1 MANNTTFGGPTF
13 HSEVEFNIGI
23 SEDKKAFT
31 ATFGGLGT
39 LGLGVSLGPGSPP
52 IVTRVF
58 SFALPLSGADPGMEI
73 PFFVSGF
80 VASEEGANGH
90 LLFSVNDQSMVV
102 DFPKNSDNDFV
113 QQFNYK
119 VGSASE
125 LRISVFLLADR
136 DSKSGAAVNLNVQ
149 AIDTDT
155 AKHQR
160 EPGQTGTSG
169 ID

>member
-1 MANNTTFGGPTF
+1 MADDTTFGGPA
-13 HSEVEFNIGI
+13 FNSDVGFDIGF

-31 ATFGGLGT
+31 ATFGGLV
-39 LGLGVSLGPGSPP
+39 VSLDAKGVAP

-58 SFALPLSGADPGMEI
+58 SFALPLSGGNPDMEI
-73 PFFVSGF
+73 PFFISGF
-80 VASEEGANGH
+80 VLSQEGANAH

-102 DFPKNSDNDFV
+102 DFPKNSNNDFV

-119 VGSASE
+119 VDSASE
-125 LRISVFLLADR
+125 LRISVLLLADR
-136 DSKSGAAVNLNVQ
+136 DSKSGASVNLNIL

-160 EPGQTGTSG
+160 DPSQIDRTSG